1 MSSGNKHKYFT
12 DPIHGLVSVPKGLVL
27 KLVDHAYVQR
37 LRRIRQLGLGYL
49 VFPGSEHSRFSH
61 AIGAMAL
68 MQRVINSLKDK
79 NTTITRAEH
88 EAVLI
93 GILLHDIG
101 HGPFSHTLE
110 QTIIQDFHH
119 EMMTLAL
126 MRKLNDEFNG
136 ELTLAIDIFSGQYKK
151 QFLHQLIS
159 SQLDMDR
166 LDYLKRDSF
175 YSGVLEG
182 SIGVDRILKTMRIF
196 QGNVVIEKKGIYAIE
211 NYITARRLMYMQVYQ
226 HKTVL
231 SADKLLR
238 SILQRAIDVLSHG
251 GQLFIPSPALEFFLR
266 ERPSAKKGLTNK
278 IINAYTQLDDNDIL
292 MAIKCWEK
300 SEDVVLS
307 DLCNRFLTRRFFRTT
322 FLKSELSEKN
332 EKQIRSKTTQA
343 LKHIKLPHD
352 EEFLKYYLFKDSVVN
367 EAYRYDTESIWVMED
382 ENTAVEFSRASET
395 RSITALTQS
404 VVKPYIIHL
413 KELDT
418 SGII

>member
-1 MSSGNKHKYFT
+1 MSLGDKHKYFT

-27 KLVDHAYVQR
+27 KLVDHSYVQR

-61 AIGAMAL
+61 AIGSMGL
-68 MQRVINSLKDK
+68 MQRVINNLKEK

-110 QTIIQDFHH
+110 QTLITDFHH

-126 MRKLNDEFNG
+126 MRRLNDEFNG
-136 ELTLAIDIFSGQYKK
+136 QLSLVIDIFSGQYKK
-151 QFLHQLIS
+151 HFLHQLIS

-166 LDYLKRDSF
+166 LDYLKRDSI

-182 SIGVDRILKTMRIF
+182 SIGIDRIIKTMRVF
-196 QGNVVIEKKGIYAIE
+196 QGNIVVENKGIYAIE

-238 SILQRAIDVLSHG
+238 SILQRAIDLVVG
-251 GQLFIPSPALEFFLR
+251 GQDLFIPSPALKYFIY
-266 ERPSAKKGLTNK
+266 ERPTAKKGLSSKVISNY
-278 IINAYTQLDDNDIL
+278 IQLDDNDLL
-292 MAIKCWEK
+292 MSIKCWEK
-300 SEDVVLS
+300 EKDPILS

-322 FLKSELSEKN
+322 FVKSNQVGHYISEY
-332 EKQIRSKTTQA
+332 RHKTIAA
-343 LKHIKLPHD
+343 LKKLGLPANENTVD
-352 EEFLKYYLFKDSVVN
+352 YYLFNDSIVN
-367 EAYRYDTESIWVMED
+367 EAYRYDSESIWVMED
-382 ENTAVEFSRASET
+382 EKTAVEFSRAADT
-395 RSITALTQS
+395 KNITALTQL

-413 KELDT
+413 KE
-418 SGII
+418 I

>member
-1 MSSGNKHKYFT
+1 MSINNKHKYFT
-12 DPIHGLVSVPKGLVL
+12 DPIHGFVTIPKGLVL

-61 AIGAMAL
+61 AIGAFGL
-68 MQRVINSLKDK
+68 MQRVINNLKEK

-110 QTIIQDFHH
+110 QTIIRDFHH

-136 ELTLAIDIFSGQYKK
+136 ELDLAIEIFTGQYKK
-151 QFLHQLIS
+151 QFLHQLIT

-175 YSGVLEG
+175 YTGVLEG
-182 SIGVDRILKTMRIF
+182 AIGIDRILKTLRVF

-231 SADKLLR
+231 GADKLLR
-238 SILQRAIDVLSHG
+238 SILRRATDLINQKSP
-251 GQLFIPSPALEFFLR
+251 LFMPSPALEYFLVSK
-266 ERPSAKKGLTNK
+266 PTAKKGLTNK
-278 IINAYTQLDDNDIL
+278 IIQNYLMLDDNDIL
-292 MAIKCWEK
+292 ISMKYWQFEK
-300 SEDVVLS
+300 DPILA
-307 DLCNRFLTRRFFRTT
+307 DLCNRFLSRKFFRTT
-322 FLKSELSEKN
+322 FVKNSEDSVKLSNLVIKTKKSLE
-332 EKQIRSKTTQA
+332 RSG
-343 LKHIKLPHD
+343 LPND
-352 EEFLKYYLFKDSVVN
+352 DISVSYYLFTDSIVN
-367 EAYRYDTESIWVMED
+367 EAYRFESEGIWVMED
-382 ENTAVEFSRASET
+382 DNTAVEFSRASET
-395 RSITALTQS
+395 RSISALTKQ
-404 VVKPYIIHL
+404 VVKPYVVHL
-413 KELDT
+413 KD
-418 SGII
+418 IQVI

>member
-1 MSSGNKHKYFT
+1 MSLGDKHKYFT

-27 KLVDHAYVQR
+27 KLVDHSYVQR

-61 AIGAMAL
+61 AIGAMGL
-68 MQRVINSLKDK
+68 MQRVINSLKGK

-110 QTIIQDFHH
+110 QTLITDFHH

-126 MRKLNDEFNG
+126 MRRLNDEFDG
-136 ELTLAIDIFSGQYKK
+136 QLSLAIDIFSGQYKK

-166 LDYLKRDSF
+166 LDYLKRDSI

-182 SIGVDRILKTMRIF
+182 SVGIDRIIKTMRVF
-196 QGNVVIEKKGIYAIE
+196 QGNVVIENKGIYAIE

-238 SILQRAIDVLSHG
+238 SILQRAIDLLAD
-251 GQLFIPSPALEFFLR
+251 GQELFIPSPALKYFII
-266 ERPSAKKGLTNK
+266 ERPTAKKGLSTRVISNY
-278 IINAYTQLDDNDIL
+278 IQLDDNDLL
-292 MAIKCWEK
+292 MSIKCWEREK
-300 SEDVVLS
+300 DPILS

-322 FLKSELSEKN
+322 FVKTNQIQPDISEYKQKTLIALKKLGLPAN
-332 EKQIRSKTTQA
+332 EKTI
-343 LKHIKLPHD
+343 D
-352 EEFLKYYLFKDSVVN
+352 YYLFTDSIVN
-367 EAYRYDTESIWVMED
+367 EAYRYDSESIWVMED
-382 ENTAVEFSRASET
+382 EKTAVEFSRAADT
-395 RSITALTQS
+395 KNITALTQS

-413 KELDT
+413 KEV
-418 SGII
+418 S

>member
-1 MSSGNKHKYFT
+1 MSLGDKHKYFT

-27 KLVDHAYVQR
+27 KLVDHSYVQR

-61 AIGAMAL
+61 AIGSMGL
-68 MQRVINSLKDK
+68 MQRVINSLKEK
-79 NTTITRAEH
+79 NTTITRSEH

-110 QTIIQDFHH
+110 QTLISDFHH

-126 MRKLNDEFNG
+126 MRRLNEEFDG
-136 ELTLAIDIFSGQYKK
+136 QLSLAIDILSGQYKK

-166 LDYLKRDSF
+166 LDYLKRDSI

-182 SIGVDRILKTMRIF
+182 SIGIDRIIKTMRVF
-196 QGNVVIEKKGIYAIE
+196 QGNVVIENKGIYAIE

-231 SADKLLR
+231 SADKLLQ
-238 SILQRAIDVLSHG
+238 SILQRAIDLMAD
-251 GQLFIPSPALEFFLR
+251 GQEIFIPSPALKYFII
-266 ERPSAKKGLTNK
+266 ERPTAKKGLSTRVISNY
-278 IINAYTQLDDNDIL
+278 IQLDDNDLL
-292 MAIKCWEK
+292 MSIKCWEREK
-300 SEDVVLS
+300 DPILS

-322 FLKSELSEKN
+322 FLKSNQTQPNISEYIQKTLIALKKLGLPAN
-332 EKQIRSKTTQA
+332 EKTVN
-343 LKHIKLPHD
+343 
-352 EEFLKYYLFKDSVVN
+352 YYLFSDSIVN

-382 ENTAVEFSRASET
+382 EKTAVEFSRAADT
-395 RSITALTQS
+395 KNITALTQS

-413 KELDT
+413 KEV
-418 SGII
+418 S